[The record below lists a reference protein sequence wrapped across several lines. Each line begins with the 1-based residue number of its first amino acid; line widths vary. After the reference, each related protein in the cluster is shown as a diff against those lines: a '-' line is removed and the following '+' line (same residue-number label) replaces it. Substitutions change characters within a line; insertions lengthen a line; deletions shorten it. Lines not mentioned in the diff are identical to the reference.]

1 MEPSRQTFD
10 AGLHRNIVIPNC
22 IFADNTKE
30 YHVLVD
36 SPLGKAAVRLSFGS
50 PMNITDD
57 EESEDE
63 DKSDKVSSVNT
74 NDLTHSIQSPAKKPK
89 NSFWPD
95 YIDLNKG
102 GRKLSYLCD
111 EKLSNQ
117 MNKGIIRRLMLWARF
132 VKCITNDVRKKHP
145 FGEESCKEQLA
156 MLSSIGD
163 ICNCIAASSLPVSL
177 MGAKQLM
184 NHVRDIKSVQEAEL
198 VENMAEFELFELTAH
213 MSPCHTTFFVV
224 TTHKKPRPRKSRKH
238 VIYGIF
244 PRFQASVPCPIEQ
257 MYLENS
263 KGFDGYAHVLR

>member
-10 AGLHRNIVIPNC
+10 AGLHRNIVIPNSV
-22 IFADNTKE
+22 FADDTKE
-30 YHVLVD
+30 YHVLID
-36 SPLGKAAVRLSFGS
+36 SPLGKAAVRLSFGH
-50 PMNITDD
+50 PLDITDD
-57 EESEDE
+57 EESEHE

-74 NDLTHSIQSPAKKPK
+74 ADLCHPIQKKPK
-89 NSFWPD
+89 NEFWPD
-95 YIDLNKG
+95 YIDLMKG

-111 EKLSNQ
+111 EKLSDQ
-117 MNKGIIRRLMLWARF
+117 MNKGIIKRLMLWGRF
-132 VKCITNDVRKKHP
+132 VKCITDDVRKKYP
-145 FGEESCKEQLA
+145 FGEQSCKEQLA
-156 MLSSIGD
+156 MLTSIGD

-184 NHVRDIKSVQEAEL
+184 KHIRDIKSAQEAEL

-224 TTHKKPRPRKSRKH
+224 TTHRKPRPRISRKH

-244 PRFQASVPCPIEQ
+244 PRYQPSAPCPIEE

-263 KGFDGYAHVLR
+263 KGFDNYAHVLR